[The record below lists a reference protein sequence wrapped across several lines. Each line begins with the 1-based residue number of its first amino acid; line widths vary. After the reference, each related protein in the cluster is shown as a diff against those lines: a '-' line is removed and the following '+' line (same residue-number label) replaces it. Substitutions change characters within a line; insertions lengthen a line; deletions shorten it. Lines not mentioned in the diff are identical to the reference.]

1 MIQVDFSNPTMEPMP
16 EGFLDPV
23 TDNTLA
29 AATPGDFDPEIA
41 AEFGGAP
48 ESISTLMNNI
58 ADFLHVSDNLITMPL
73 MFLFNLLVTWLVVYC
88 IYYRFSHRRDY
99 YVTYMLFSSGMF
111 VLLWLM
117 QILDIQT
124 GFVLGLF
131 AIFGMIRYRTET
143 VPIREMNY
151 MFLIIAISVINSL
164 SLKAEGLAWY
174 LLLFA
179 NAVIVLM
186 AWGFEAWQARKRIST
201 KIILYEKIE
210 NIKLE
215 NRAALITDIE
225 ERTGL
230 KVLDVEIGHIDFLR
244 DVAYIKVT
252 YPLEAGKIHNSIDQM
267 VKYKAQS

>member
-1 MIQVDFSNPTMEPMP
+1 MPELSNPTLEFMDY
-16 EGFLDPV
+16 DPS
-23 TDNTLA
+23 
-29 AATPGDFDPEIA
+29 IA
-41 AEFGGAP
+41 ERFGADD
-48 ESISTLMNNI
+48 SISYLMNNI
-58 ADFLHVSDNLITMPL
+58 AEWLHVSNNLITMPL
-73 MFLFNLLVTWLVVYC
+73 MFLFNLLVTWLIVYC
-88 IYYRFSHRRDY
+88 IYYRFSKRRDY

-124 GFVLGLF
+124 GFVSGLF

-151 MFLIIAISVINSL
+151 MFLVIAISVINSL

-179 NAVIVLM
+179 NVSIILL
-186 AWGFEAWQARKRIST
+186 AWAFEAWQARKRIST

-210 NIKLE
+210 NIKPE
-215 NRAALITDIE
+215 NRAALIADLE

-230 KVLDVEIGHIDFLR
+230 KVLDIEIGHIDFLR

-252 YPLEAGKIHNSIDQM
+252 YPLEKGKIHNSIDQIT
-267 VKYKAQS
+267 KFK

>member
-1 MIQVDFSNPTMEPMP
+1 MPELSNPTLE
-16 EGFLDPV
+16 FLENDPSIAERFGA
-23 TDNTLA
+23 TD
-29 AATPGDFDPEIA
+29 
-41 AEFGGAP
+41 
-48 ESISTLMNNI
+48 SISYVMNTI
-58 ADFLHVSDNLITMPL
+58 AEWLHVSADIVTMPL
-73 MFLFNLLVTWLVVYC
+73 MFLFNLLVTWIIVYC
-88 IYYRFSHRRDY
+88 IYYRFSRRRDY

-151 MFLIIAISVINSL
+151 MFLIIAVSVINSL
-164 SLKAEGLAWY
+164 SLKADGLSWY

-179 NAVIVLM
+179 NIVIILL
-186 AWGFEAWQARKRIST
+186 ALGFEAWQVRKRIST

-210 NIKLE
+210 NIKPE
-215 NRAALITDIE
+215 NRAALIADLE

-252 YPLEAGKIHNSIDQM
+252 YPLEKGKISNSIDQIT
-267 VKYKAQS
+267 KFK

>member
-1 MIQVDFSNPTMEPMP
+1 MTQVDLANPTLE
-16 EGFLDPV
+16 FLENDPSIAERFGA
-23 TDNTLA
+23 TD
-29 AATPGDFDPEIA
+29 
-41 AEFGGAP
+41 
-48 ESISTLMNNI
+48 SISYLMNRI

-73 MFLFNLLVTWLVVYC
+73 MFLFNLLVTWILVYC
-88 IYYRFSHRRDY
+88 IYYRFSRRRDY

-151 MFLIIAISVINSL
+151 MFLIIAVSVINSL
-164 SLKAEGLAWY
+164 SLKADGLAWY

-179 NAVIVLM
+179 NIVIILL
-186 AWGFEAWQARKRIST
+186 ALGFEAWQIRKRTST

-210 NIKLE
+210 NIKPE
-215 NRAALITDIE
+215 NRAALIADLE

-244 DVAYIKVT
+244 DVAYIKIT
-252 YPLEAGKIHNSIDQM
+252 YPLEAGKIVNSIDQIT
-267 VKYKAQS
+267 KFK

>member
-1 MIQVDFSNPTMEPMP
+1 MIQVDLTNPTLE
-16 EGFLDPV
+16 FLENDPS
-23 TDNTLA
+23 
-29 AATPGDFDPEIA
+29 IA
-41 AEFGGAP
+41 ERFGAEDSISYLMNSIAEFLH
-48 ESISTLMNNI
+48 IS
-58 ADFLHVSDNLITMPL
+58 ANLITMPL
-73 MFLFNLLVTWLVVYC
+73 MFLFNLLVTWLIVYC
-88 IYYRFSHRRDY
+88 IYYRYSRRRDY

-151 MFLIIAISVINSL
+151 MFLIIAVSVINSL
-164 SLKAEGLAWY
+164 SLKADGLAWY

-179 NAVIVLM
+179 NIVIIGL
-186 AWGFEAWQARKRIST
+186 AWAFEAWQARKRIST

-210 NIKLE
+210 NIKPE
-215 NRAALITDIE
+215 HRAKLIADLE

-252 YPLEAGKIHNSIDQM
+252 YPLEPGKIHNSIDLIT
-267 VKYKAQS
+267 KFK

>member
-1 MIQVDFSNPTMEPMP
+1 MTQVDLSNPTLE
-16 EGFLDPV
+16 FLENDPS
-23 TDNTLA
+23 
-29 AATPGDFDPEIA
+29 IA
-41 AEFGGAP
+41 ERFGAED
-48 ESISTLMNNI
+48 SISYLMHNI
-58 ADFLHVSDNLITMPL
+58 ADFLHVSVNVITMPL
-73 MFLFNLLVTWLVVYC
+73 MFLFNLLVTWLIVYC
-88 IYYRFSHRRDY
+88 IYYRYSRRRDY

-151 MFLIIAISVINSL
+151 MFLIIAVSVINSL
-164 SLKAEGLAWY
+164 SLKADGLAWY

-179 NAVIVLM
+179 NIVIIVL
-186 AWGFEAWQARKRIST
+186 AWAFEAWQVRKRIST
-201 KIILYEKIE
+201 KIVLYEKIE
-210 NIKLE
+210 NVKPE
-215 NRAALITDIE
+215 NRAALIADLE

-230 KVLDVEIGHIDFLR
+230 KVLDIEIGHIDFLR

-252 YPLEAGKIHNSIDQM
+252 YPLEEGKVHNSIDQIT
-267 VKYKAQS
+267 KFK

>member
-1 MIQVDFSNPTMEPMP
+1 MTQVDFNNPTLE
-16 EGFLDPV
+16 FLENDPS
-23 TDNTLA
+23 
-29 AATPGDFDPEIA
+29 IA
-41 AEFGGAP
+41 ERFGAED
-48 ESISTLMNNI
+48 SISYLMHNI
-58 ADFLHVSDNLITMPL
+58 ADFLHVSENVITMPL
-73 MFLFNLLVTWLVVYC
+73 MFLFNLLVTWLIVYC
-88 IYYRFSHRRDY
+88 IYYRFSKRRDY

-151 MFLIIAISVINSL
+151 MFLIIAVSVINSL
-164 SLKAEGLAWY
+164 SLKADGLAWY

-179 NAVIVLM
+179 NIVIIGL
-186 AWGFEAWQARKRIST
+186 AWAFEAWQVRKHVSR

-210 NIKLE
+210 NIKPERRAELLE
-215 NRAALITDIE
+215 DLK

-230 KVLDVEIGHIDFLR
+230 DIVDVEIGHIDFLR
-244 DVAYIKVT
+244 DVAYINVT
-252 YPLEAGKIHNSIDQM
+252 YSLEKDKTHNSIDQIT
-267 VKYKAQS
+267 KFK

>member
-1 MIQVDFSNPTMEPMP
+1 MLFQVDLANPTLE
-16 EGFLDPV
+16 FLENDP
-23 TDNTLA
+23 D
-29 AATPGDFDPEIA
+29 IA
-41 AEFGGAP
+41 ARFGTSD
-48 ESISTLMNNI
+48 SISYLMHSI
-58 ADFLHVSDNLITMPL
+58 ADFLHVSENLITMPL
-73 MFLFNLLVTWLVVYC
+73 MFLFNLLVTWILIYC

-99 YVTYMLFSSGMF
+99 YVQFMLFSSGMF

-143 VPIREMNY
+143 VPVREMNY

-164 SLKAEGLAWY
+164 SLKADGLAWY

-179 NAVIVLM
+179 NIVVIVL
-186 AWGFEAWQARKRIST
+186 ALAFEAWQARKRIST

-210 NIKLE
+210 NIKPE
-215 NRAALITDIE
+215 RRKELIADLE

-252 YPLEAGKIHNSIDQM
+252 YPLESGKTINSIDLIT
-267 VKYKAQS
+267 KFK

>member
-1 MIQVDFSNPTMEPMP
+1 MLGQVDLANPTLE
-16 EGFLDPV
+16 FLENDPSIAERFGA
-23 TDNTLA
+23 TD
-29 AATPGDFDPEIA
+29 
-41 AEFGGAP
+41 
-48 ESISTLMNNI
+48 SISYLMNSI
-58 ADFLHVSDNLITMPL
+58 AEWLHVSADIITMPL
-73 MFLFNLLVTWLVVYC
+73 MFLFNLLVTWIIVYC
-88 IYYRFSHRRDY
+88 IYYRFSRRRDY

-143 VPIREMNY
+143 VPVREMNY
-151 MFLIIAISVINSL
+151 MFLIIAVSVINSL
-164 SLKAEGLAWY
+164 SLKADGLSWY

-179 NAVIVLM
+179 NIVIILL
-186 AWGFEAWQARKRIST
+186 ALGFEAWQVRKRTST

-210 NIKLE
+210 NIKPE
-215 NRAALITDIE
+215 NRAALIADLE

-252 YPLEAGKIHNSIDQM
+252 YPLEAGKISNSIDLIT
-267 VKYKAQS
+267 KFK